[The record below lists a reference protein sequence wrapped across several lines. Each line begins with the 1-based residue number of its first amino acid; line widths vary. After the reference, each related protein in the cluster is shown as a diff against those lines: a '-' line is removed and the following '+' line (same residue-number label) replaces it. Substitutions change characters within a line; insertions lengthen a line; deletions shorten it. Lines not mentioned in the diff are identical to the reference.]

1 MKFLLECRAAEGIS
15 TEEDFLMFL
24 SAFQQASRNL
34 VRRQLTWFRNNS
46 ENDVQLFT
54 WIDVT
59 QPLDDIV
66 EGMAKE
72 YLRPAGVPSCR
83 DSGAIHKEASY
94 KDGKILKTYRTS
106 NRCSSLFSFEICF
119 EVVGNP
125 LKHMMHKL

>member
-1 MKFLLECRAAEGIS
+1 MAEIMVPLCVFCSCFARLIILIVKCTSKCALEIVP
-15 TEEDFLMFL
+15 FYL
-24 SAFQQASRNL
+24 Q
-34 VRRQLTWFRNNS
+34 
-46 ENDVQLFT
+46 
-54 WIDVT
+54 
-59 QPLDDIV
+59 DDIV

>member
-1 MKFLLECRAAEGIS
+1 MLLKLYLSIQLALLFLLHRENG
-15 TEEDFLMFL
+15 DFSILMKDIFYL
-24 SAFQQASRNL
+24 Q
-34 VRRQLTWFRNNS
+34 
-46 ENDVQLFT
+46 
-54 WIDVT
+54 
-59 QPLDDIV
+59 DDIV

-83 DSGAIHKEASY
+83 DGGAIHKEASY

-125 LKHMMHKL
+125 LKHMMQKL